1 MTISK
6 MTDSNLEVLE
16 VAGEVQYVS
25 EVGFGISVGTGWLGE
40 FQLLCDGVQLE
51 RPEEKHLA
59 YSQQLLT

>member
-1 MTISK
+1 

-16 VAGEVQYVS
+16 VTGEVQYVS

-51 RPEEKHLA
+51 RSEEKHLA
-59 YSQQLLT
+59 